1 MEQGKHLAGLILA
14 ISLLQGIIAQSE
26 QGELSITVDENQED
40 GSVLLICKSKDKNI
54 KWYKDRK
61 EIISLSQKK
70 NNDTWNLGS
79 RLKNPR
85 GTYWCST
92 ANNSSQPLQVYY
104 RMCQSCIEL
113 SAATVSGFVFAEII
127 SIFLLAVGVYLIAGQ
142 DGVHQS
148 RASDK
153 QTLLS
158 NDQLYQPLKDRE
170 DDQYS
175 HLQGNKLRKN

>member
-26 QGELSITVDENQED
+26 QGKLSITVDENQED
-40 GSVLLICKSKDKNI
+40 GSVLLICKLEDKNI

-61 EIISLSQKK
+61 EIISLQNK
-70 NNDTWNLGS
+70 NTWNLGS

-92 ANNSSQPLQVYY
+92 ANNSSETLQVYY

-142 DGVHQS
+142 DGVRQS